1 VRVCLVTSSFLPGV
15 GGAEVVV
22 HNLATALVRL
32 GHAVT
37 VLAPRSSRPYRRI
50 VPYTLETFLPGTLP
64 LLNRDGWWGEAYL
77 LGTLAWLRGRF
88 DVVNLHFALP
98 LGPALVRH
106 RRFVG
111 TPILLTFHGTDIQTE
126 PSLGYGLRLDPRLN
140 DKIREA
146 TNGVDG
152 LVANSPSVRQ
162 AILEVLEAPKPV
174 FDIPNGVWVDR
185 FRGGRPRGLFR
196 ARIGVPADAPL
207 VLAVGRHHP
216 KKGFVYLVEAMRA
229 VADEEPEVRC
239 AIVGRGVRDLKD
251 QVDRLG
257 LSRVVH
263 LVEEIGPEVDGKGPL
278 VFPPESLVD
287 AYRDCDVFVSP
298 SLMEGCSL
306 VVLEALAAGCAV
318 VATDAPGN
326 RDAVQDG
333 VNGLVCRP
341 RDPQDLA
348 RKILAVVRDAGLR
361 DRLGAAARR
370 RALAY
375 DWLEV
380 ARRYGEAYER
390 LRIRLNGGV

>member
-1 VRVCLVTSSFLPGV
+1 MRVCLMTSSFLPSV

-77 LGTLAWLRGRF
+77 LGTLARLRGRF

-185 FRGGRPRGLFR
+185 FREDRPRGLFR

-207 VLAVGRHHP
+207 VLSSGP
-216 KKGFVYLVEAMRA
+216 PPP
-229 VADEEPEVRC
+229 EEGIRLPRGGH
-239 AIVGRGVRDLKD
+239 AGRGRRGARSAVRH
-251 QVDRLG
+251 R
-257 LSRVVH
+257 
-263 LVEEIGPEVDGKGPL
+263 GPGGSGSKGPSG
-278 VFPPESLVD
+278 PPRTLPRRTPRGGD
-287 AYRDCDVFVSP
+287 R
-298 SLMEGCSL
+298 
-306 VVLEALAAGCAV
+306 
-318 VATDAPGN
+318 PGGE
-326 RDAVQDG
+326 RE
-333 VNGLVCRP
+333 
-341 RDPQDLA
+341 
-348 RKILAVVRDAGLR
+348 
-361 DRLGAAARR
+361 GAAC
-370 RALAY
+370 
-375 DWLEV
+375 V
-380 ARRYGEAYER
+380 PS
-390 LRIRLNGGV
+390 